1 MAKEKSEYRDILEDA
16 SEYFGGKR
24 LLSVADVAKYLKV
37 DRRTVVERFGIS
49 KMGITLPA
57 LARRLSEL

>member
-1 MAKEKSEYRDILEDA
+1 MAKERTEYRDILEDA
-16 SEYFGGKR
+16 SEYFDGKR

-37 DRRTVVERFGIS
+37 DRRTVIERFGIG
-49 KMGITLPA
+49 KMGISLPA